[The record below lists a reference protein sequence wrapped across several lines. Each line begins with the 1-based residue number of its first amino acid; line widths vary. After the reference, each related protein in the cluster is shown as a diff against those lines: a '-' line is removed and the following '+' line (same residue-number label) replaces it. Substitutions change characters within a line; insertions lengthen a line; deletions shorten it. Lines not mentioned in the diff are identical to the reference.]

1 MTGNGTPATREL
13 DVERFQDLVLG
24 ADGAAFDTKT
34 GRSYRLN
41 PSGEVALR
49 LLQDGVPED
58 EVVRRLASQFSQH
71 VSVVA
76 AGTETFLGQL
86 RRYLP

>member
-1 MTGNGTPATREL
+1 VSVDESPATREV
-13 DVERFQDLVLG
+13 DVERIRDLVLG

-41 PSGEVALR
+41 ASGQMALR
-49 LLQDGVPED
+49 LLQGGLPED
-58 EVVRRLASQFSQH
+58 EMTLRLAEHFTEH
-71 VSVVA
+71 PAVVA
-76 AGTETFLGQL
+76 AGTGAFLGQL